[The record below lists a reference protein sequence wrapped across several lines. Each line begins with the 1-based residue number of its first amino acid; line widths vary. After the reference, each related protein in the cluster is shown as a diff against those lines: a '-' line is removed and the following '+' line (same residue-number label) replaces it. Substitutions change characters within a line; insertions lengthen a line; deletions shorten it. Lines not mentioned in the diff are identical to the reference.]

1 MHQLVLF
8 KLIKKIVYITL
19 ICIGLFS
26 FSCVRSNPQTSGK
39 WTSTS
44 FQTFGGVDYLT
55 FTLSHINSLLG
66 YDIEYNCS
74 NLDSDTWVFFD
85 SFANRISYRLLIRVD
100 GNDPRLCGNDHAH
113 IFRSKKW

>member
-1 MHQLVLF
+1 M
-8 KLIKKIVYITL
+8 IKKMLLIV
-19 ICIGLFS
+19 
-26 FSCVRSNPQTSGK
+26 SCVVCLLTPINSNAQVQTSGR
-39 WTSTS
+39 WHWIS
-44 FQTFGGVDYLT
+44 FQTFSNVEYLV
-55 FTLSHINSLLG
+55 FTLSNINTLKG

-113 IFRSKKW
+113 IFRSRLRP